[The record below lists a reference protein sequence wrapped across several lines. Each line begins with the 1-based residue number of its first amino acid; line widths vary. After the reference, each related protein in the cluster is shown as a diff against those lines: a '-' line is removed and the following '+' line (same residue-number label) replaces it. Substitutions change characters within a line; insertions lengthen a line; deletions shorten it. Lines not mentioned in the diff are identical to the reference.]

1 MRRERAGESEGSQQK
16 PLHEHDRNQLRTW
29 SAREQNADRDTFW
42 ASDTLAVRITH
53 SSARYEDKFRSAPD
67 DCNWQTGFTT
77 QKATKQKKPK
87 QYPHLQS
94 C

>member
-42 ASDTLAVRITH
+42 ASDTLSMH
-53 SSARYEDKFRSAPD
+53 
-67 DCNWQTGFTT
+67 
-77 QKATKQKKPK
+77 
-87 QYPHLQS
+87 
-94 C
+94 